1 MGPNKNKKL
10 IVSSESPHLYTT
22 KRLLTEA
29 LKLKYSPEWKN
40 PYQYLMINET
50 RKSDKSRLQLT
61 PSSLYFHRTTGI
73 RYDDFDLVVSSFHQ
87 DNLNFKITNP
97 LSSLEHFRS
106 KDRQAIFFNRHGLS
120 SIPTISYRG
129 ELSESSWDQIQRLSP
144 GKQQGKQ
151 QEQKYI
157 LKMVRGNQGIGVNL
171 VNGATSLK
179 SLLET
184 FNALKD
190 QKFII
195 QPFVP
200 HQKEWRVFVIKNEIV
215 SIIERTLNK
224 NDFRGNSKRSSGK
237 LIKKIH
243 SKIQDEVLR
252 AVDLSGLDYCGVDII
267 ANGEDFQFLEMNPVP
282 GFEQVEELS
291 GINIAR
297 ELILKIGSIKD
308 NQTN

>member
-22 KRLLTEA
+22 KRLLIEA
-29 LKLKYSPEWKN
+29 KKLKYSPEWIN
-40 PYQYLMINET
+40 PYQYLLINKTIRSGESRFET
-50 RKSDKSRLQLT
+50 NPD
-61 PSSLYFHRTTGI
+61 SLYFHRTTGI
-73 RYDDFDLVVSSFHQ
+73 RYDDFDLSVSSFHQ
-87 DNLNFKITNP
+87 NNLNLKITNP
-97 LSSLEHFRS
+97 LRSLEEFRN
-106 KDRQAIFFNRHGLS
+106 KDRQAIFFNHNHINC
-120 SIPTISYRG
+120 IPSLCYRG
-129 ELSESSWDQIQRLSP
+129 ELSESVWEQIQKISP
-144 GKQQGKQ
+144 D
-151 QEQKYI
+151 QKYI

-195 QPFVP
+195 QPYVL
-200 HQKEWRVFVIKNEIV
+200 HKKEWRIFVIKNEIV
-215 SIIERTLNK
+215 AIIERTLNK

-237 LIKKIH
+237 LLKKINPQ
-243 SKIQDEVLR
+243 IQNEVLR
-252 AVDLSGLDYCGVDII
+252 SIRLSGLDYCGVDII

-282 GFEQVEELS
+282 GFEQIEELS

-297 ELILKIGSIKD
+297 ELILKIP
-308 NQTN
+308 N